1 MSFSAAEQ
9 LCVRE
14 AHTFVSTKRCEQ
26 EREDLLQ
33 GPKHLGKGV
42 RSELEQLQSPGII
55 LQL

>member
-14 AHTFVSTKRCEQ
+14 AHTFVSAERCER

-33 GPKHLGKGV
+33 GPKRLGKGV